1 MIMEKKH
8 LEQRSLFRI
17 RCPINSLFHLM
28 ATIRLADDL
37 LDRWIE
43 NFSKLPL
50 LKVNISHFFKPTIL
64 GFVNLFASTFF
75 AL

>member
-1 MIMEKKH
+1 MSNK
-8 LEQRSLFRI
+8 LTFSPDGDDSF
-17 RCPINSLFHLM
+17 
-28 ATIRLADDL
+28 ADDL
-37 LDRWIE
+37 LVE
-43 NFSKLPL
+43 KFSKLPL

>member
-37 LDRWIE
+37 LLE
-43 NFSKLPL
+43 KFSKLPL

-64 GFVNLFASTFF
+64 GFVNLFASAFF